1 MAAPLAGITV
11 LDLGRVISG
20 PLCALTLAE
29 LGATVIRVEKPGGD
43 SSWQLPPFAHPDG
56 SMDGTRR
63 TEADIA
69 LSHLKR
75 DHGKRSIEV
84 DYTTPEGRDQ
94 LLALIAR
101 ADVLVENFRPTVM
114 SSLRLDYEV
123 LRRVNPRIIHC
134 SITGYGHGGPYQ
146 HRHGMAM
153 LVAAMSGA
161 LGKTGFPDGPPV
173 TPGFPVG
180 DHVSA
185 VYGVIG
191 ILAALRHRDQSGLGQ
206 FIDVSMYDVMV
217 NMLWDEPL
225 DQYQD
230 ESRADR
236 LGNTD
241 LRGAPINVYPT
252 TDGWI
257 AIMGLSTAHLTRLC
271 VELDRPDLAAHDTLA
286 ARTAAAGEIDAA
298 VTRWTSGRTIAE
310 AMARLDAID
319 LPNAPVRSPWAT
331 RDDPHVDARAMLVS
345 LEHAARPGTP
355 LPYRA
360 ARLPLIMSAVELGAS
375 PVVEPLGA
383 STAELVGATDD
394 GSPGWLTG
402 TPAADG
408 GGHPVQ

>member
-29 LGATVIRVEKPGGD
+29 LGAAVIRVEKPGGD

-56 SMDGTRR
+56 SLDRTRR

-94 LLALIAR
+94 LLALVSK

-114 SSLRLDYEV
+114 PSLGLAYEV
-123 LRRVNPRIIHC
+123 LNGVNPRIIHC
-134 SITGYGHGGPYQ
+134 SITGYGHDGPYQ
-146 HRHGMAM
+146 NRHGMAM

-161 LGKTGFPDGPPV
+161 LAKTGFPDGPPV

-191 ILAALRHRDQSGLGQ
+191 ILAALRHRDQFGVGQ

-225 DQYQD
+225 DQYED
-230 ESRADR
+230 EGRGYR

-252 TDGWI
+252 ADGWI
-257 AIMGLSTAHLTRLC
+257 AIMGLSAAHLARLC
-271 VELDRPDLAAHDTLA
+271 AEIDRPDLAVHDTLA
-286 ARTAAAGEIDAA
+286 ARTAAAREIDEA
-298 VTRWTSGRTIAE
+298 VTGWTSALTTAQVV
-310 AMARLDAID
+310 ARLDAID

-331 RDDPHVDARAMLVS
+331 RDDPHVAARGMLVG
-345 LEHAARPGTP
+345 LEHAANPGTA

-360 ARLPLIMSAVELGAS
+360 ARLPLVMSEVELGAS

-383 STAELVGATDD
+383 STAELLAPTDA
-394 GSPGWLTG
+394 GS
-402 TPAADG
+402 
-408 GGHPVQ
+408 